1 MPFLSDKQTL
11 ADLNLLGKYKPNSI
25 FSLFNKVLTD
35 GGERLLQEMF
45 GQPLTDA
52 GQINTRSSIFR
63 YFQENDYTLALDRG
77 TFIQMENY
85 LSGSAGT
92 NYLSGSAGTNYL
104 PDNAGDNYLSGGPG
118 GSYLLVLAGTLKKK
132 LSASLFRDEQ
142 YRQLQEGLRA
152 TIKVL
157 NIVYDLIEKLGEE
170 QLNKGQQDHIHL
182 TSPYDPQRTLLL
194 KILSHPRL
202 SWLRSER
209 DSTGFPA
216 LRLARYDHLLR
227 HVLRDGMEIFLKEV
241 YALDVYLAVGGTGR
255 AGGFSYARALP
266 KEQHHFRTSA
276 LRHPSLPNGVANPL
290 SLDSQHNMLF
300 LTGAN
305 MAGKSTFMKAFGIA
319 VYLAH
324 MGFPVAAADMSF
336 SVLDGLYSSINV
348 PDDLNQGYS
357 HFYAEVLRVRTVAQ
371 EVSEGKNLV
380 VLFDEL
386 FKGTN
391 VKDAYDATLSVT
403 EAFSGYRNC
412 AFMISTHIIEVGQAL
427 STRCSTI
434 QFAYLPTVMEGHTP
448 QYTYRLKEGITSDRQ
463 GMIIIENEGI
473 LGML

>member
-1 MPFLSDKQTL
+1 
-11 ADLNLLGKYKPNSI
+11 
-25 FSLFNKVLTD
+25 
-35 GGERLLQEMF
+35 
-45 GQPLTDA
+45 
-52 GQINTRSSIFR
+52 
-63 YFQENDYTLALDRG
+63 
-77 TFIQMENY
+77 MENY
-85 LSGSAGT
+85 LSGGA
-92 NYLSGSAGTNYL
+92 
-104 PDNAGDNYLSGGPG
+104 G
-118 GSYLLVLAGTLKKK
+118 GSYPLVLAGTLRKK

-142 YRQLQEGLRA
+142 YRQLQDGLCA

-157 NIVYDLIEKLGEE
+157 NIVCDLIEKLGE
-170 QLNKGQQDHIHL
+170 GQRGDIRIS
-182 TSPYDPQRTLLL
+182 SPYDPERAVLL
-194 KILSHPRL
+194 KILSHRRL

-209 DSTGFPA
+209 DSTEFPA

-227 HVLRDGMEIFLKEV
+227 HVLRDEMEIFLKEV
-241 YALDVYLAVGGTGR
+241 YALDVYLAVGETGR
-255 AGGFSYARALP
+255 SGGFSYARALP
-266 KEQHHFRTSA
+266 KELHHFRTSA
-276 LRHPSLPNGVANPL
+276 LRHPALPNGITNPL

-324 MGFPVAAADMSF
+324 MGFPVAAAGMSF

-357 HFYAEVLRVRTVAQ
+357 HFYAEVLRVKTVAQ
-371 EVSEGKNLV
+371 QVSEGKNLV

-403 EAFSGYRNC
+403 EAFSAYRNC
-412 AFMISTHIIEVGQAL
+412 AFMISTHIIEVGHAL
-427 STRCSTI
+427 SGRCDNV
-434 QFAYLPTVMEGHTP
+434 QFRYLPTVMEGHTP
-448 QYTYRLKEGITSDRQ
+448 RYTYRLKDGITSDRQ

-473 LGML
+473 LEML